1 MNELVHLENDE
12 AVCSSLDVAEKF
24 GKRHDLVLRDI
35 DKLISDSSKW
45 WSENKSDCPKL
56 GSENKSDSS
65 ILRSEMF
72 RETTYKNSRGKIYR
86 CFEMNR
92 DGFSLLCM
100 GFTGKEAL
108 DWKLKYINAFNKM
121 ENIIREKQSQSWI
134 ETRTF
139 GKLSR
144 KAETDVLKQL
154 VEYAKQQGSEHA
166 DMLYMTYSK
175 LANKTV
181 GVTNRDTATAKQL
194 MNLSVTENI
203 ILKVVED
210 GINQQLHYKEIYK
223 NCKERLAIVNQLA
236 YLTA

>member
-12 AVCSSLDVAEKF
+12 AVCSSLEIAEKF
-24 GKRHDLVLRDI
+24 GKRHD
-35 DKLISDSSKW
+35 KLISEIRRMYSDLIGKGSPQNGGAKFFFEATY
-45 WSENKSDCPKL
+45 EN
-56 GSENKSDSS
+56 
-65 ILRSEMF
+65 
-72 RETTYKNSRGKIYR
+72 RGKQYPMYL
-86 CFEMNR
+86 MNR
-92 DGFSLLCM
+92 DGFSLLVM
-100 GFTGKEAL
+100 GFTGKKAL
-108 DWKLKYINAFNKM
+108 DWKLKYINAFNQM

>member
-12 AVCSSLDVAEKF
+12 AVCSSLEIAEKF
-24 GKRHDLVLRDI
+24 GKRHD
-35 DKLISDSSKW
+35 KLIFEIRRMYSDLIGKGSPQNGGAKFFFEATY
-45 WSENKSDCPKL
+45 EN
-56 GSENKSDSS
+56 
-65 ILRSEMF
+65 
-72 RETTYKNSRGKIYR
+72 RGKQYPMYL
-86 CFEMNR
+86 MNR
-92 DGFSLLCM
+92 DGFSLLVM
-100 GFTGKEAL
+100 GFTGKKAL
-108 DWKLKYINAFNKM
+108 DWKLKYINAFNQM

>member
-12 AVCSSLDVAEKF
+12 AVCSSLEIAEKF
-24 GKRHDLVLRDI
+24 GKRHD
-35 DKLISDSSKW
+35 KLIFEIRRMYSDLIGKGSPQNGGAKFFFEATY
-45 WSENKSDCPKL
+45 EN
-56 GSENKSDSS
+56 
-65 ILRSEMF
+65 
-72 RETTYKNSRGKIYR
+72 RGKQYPMYL
-86 CFEMNR
+86 MNR
-92 DGFSLLCM
+92 DGFSLLVM
-100 GFTGKEAL
+100 GFTGKKAL
-108 DWKLKYINAFNKM
+108 DWKLKYINAFNQM

-181 GVTNRDTATAKQL
+181 GVTDRDTATAKQL

>member
-1 MNELVHLENDE
+1 MNELVHLENNE
-12 AVCSSLDVAEKF
+12 AVCSSLEVAEKF
-24 GKRHDLVLRDI
+24 GKRHD
-35 DKLISDSSKW
+35 KLIAEIRRMYSDLIGKGSPQNGGAKFFFEATY
-45 WSENKSDCPKL
+45 EN
-56 GSENKSDSS
+56 
-65 ILRSEMF
+65 
-72 RETTYKNSRGKIYR
+72 RGKQYPMYL
-86 CFEMNR
+86 MNR
-92 DGFSLLCM
+92 DGFSLLVM
-100 GFTGKEAL
+100 GFTGKKAL
-108 DWKLKYINAFNKM
+108 DGKLKYINAFNQM
-121 ENIIREKQSQSWI
+121 DNIIREKQSQSWI
-134 ETRTF
+134 ETRTV

-210 GINQQLHYKEIYK
+210 GINQQLHYKEIYR

-236 YLTA
+236 YLTV

>member
-12 AVCSSLDVAEKF
+12 AVCSSLEVAEKF
-24 GKRHDLVLRDI
+24 GKRHD
-35 DKLISDSSKW
+35 KLIAEIRRMYSDLIGKGSPQNGGAKFFFEATY
-45 WSENKSDCPKL
+45 EN
-56 GSENKSDSS
+56 
-65 ILRSEMF
+65 
-72 RETTYKNSRGKIYR
+72 RGKQYPMYL
-86 CFEMNR
+86 MNR
-92 DGFSLLCM
+92 DGFSLLVM
-100 GFTGKEAL
+100 GFTGKKAL
-108 DWKLKYINAFNKM
+108 DWKLKYINAFNQM

-210 GINQQLHYKEIYK
+210 GINQQLHYKEIYR

>member
-1 MNELVHLENDE
+1 MNELVHLENNE
-12 AVCSSLDVAEKF
+12 AVCSSLEIAEKF
-24 GKRHDLVLRDI
+24 GKRHD
-35 DKLISDSSKW
+35 KLIAEIRRMYSDLIGKGSPQNGGAKFFFEATY
-45 WSENKSDCPKL
+45 EN
-56 GSENKSDSS
+56 
-65 ILRSEMF
+65 
-72 RETTYKNSRGKIYR
+72 RGKQYPMYL
-86 CFEMNR
+86 MNR
-92 DGFSLLCM
+92 DGFSLLVM
-100 GFTGKEAL
+100 GFTGKKAL
-108 DWKLKYINAFNKM
+108 DWKLKYINAFNQM

-144 KAETDVLKQL
+144 KAETDVIKQL

-210 GINQQLHYKEIYK
+210 GINQQLHYKEIYR

-236 YLTA
+236 YLTV

>member
-12 AVCSSLDVAEKF
+12 AVCSSLEVAEKF
-24 GKRHDLVLRDI
+24 GKRHD
-35 DKLISDSSKW
+35 KLIAEIRRMYSDLIGKGSPQNGGAKFFFEATY
-45 WSENKSDCPKL
+45 EN
-56 GSENKSDSS
+56 
-65 ILRSEMF
+65 
-72 RETTYKNSRGKIYR
+72 RGKQYPMYL
-86 CFEMNR
+86 MNR
-92 DGFSLLCM
+92 DGFSLLAM
-100 GFTGKEAL
+100 GFTGKKAL
-108 DWKLKYINAFNKM
+108 DWKLKYINAFNQM

-210 GINQQLHYKEIYK
+210 GINQQLHYKEIYR

-236 YLTA
+236 YLTV

>member
-12 AVCSSLDVAEKF
+12 AVCSSLEIAEKF
-24 GKRHDLVLRDI
+24 GKRHD
-35 DKLISDSSKW
+35 KLIAEIRRMYSDLIGKGSPQNGGAKFFFEATY
-45 WSENKSDCPKL
+45 EN
-56 GSENKSDSS
+56 
-65 ILRSEMF
+65 
-72 RETTYKNSRGKIYR
+72 RGKQYPMYL
-86 CFEMNR
+86 MNR
-92 DGFSLLCM
+92 DGFSLLVM
-100 GFTGKEAL
+100 GFTGKKAL
-108 DWKLKYINAFNKM
+108 DWKLKYINAFNQM
-121 ENIIREKQSQSWI
+121 ENYIREKQSQSWI
-134 ETRTF
+134 ETRAV

-181 GVTNRDTATAKQL
+181 GVADRDTATAKQL

-203 ILKVVED
+203 ILKVVEE

-223 NCKERLAIVNQLA
+223 NCKDRLAIVNQLA
-236 YLTA
+236 YLTV

>member
-12 AVCSSLDVAEKF
+12 AVCSSLEVAEKF
-24 GKRHDLVLRDI
+24 GKRHD
-35 DKLISDSSKW
+35 KLIAEIRRMYSDLIGKGSPQNGGAKFFFEATY
-45 WSENKSDCPKL
+45 EN
-56 GSENKSDSS
+56 
-65 ILRSEMF
+65 
-72 RETTYKNSRGKIYR
+72 RGKQYPMYL
-86 CFEMNR
+86 MNR
-92 DGFSLLCM
+92 DGFSLLVM
-100 GFTGKEAL
+100 GFTGKKAL
-108 DWKLKYINAFNKM
+108 DWKLKYINAFNQM

-139 GKLSR
+139 GRLSR

-210 GINQQLHYKEIYK
+210 GINQQLHYKEIYR

-236 YLTA
+236 YLTV

>member
-1 MNELVHLENDE
+1 MNELVHLENNE
-12 AVCSSLDVAEKF
+12 AVCSSLEIAEKF
-24 GKRHDLVLRDI
+24 GKRHD
-35 DKLISDSSKW
+35 KLIAEIRRMYSDLIGKGSPQNGGAKFFFEATY
-45 WSENKSDCPKL
+45 EN
-56 GSENKSDSS
+56 
-65 ILRSEMF
+65 
-72 RETTYKNSRGKIYR
+72 RGKQYPMYL
-86 CFEMNR
+86 MNR
-92 DGFSLLCM
+92 DGFSLLVM
-100 GFTGKEAL
+100 GFTGKKAL
-108 DWKLKYINAFNKM
+108 DWKLKYINAFNQM

-134 ETRTF
+134 ETRTV

-144 KAETDVLKQL
+144 KAETDVIKQL

-210 GINQQLHYKEIYK
+210 GINQQLHYKEIYR

-236 YLTA
+236 YLTV

>member
-12 AVCSSLDVAEKF
+12 AVCSSLEVAEKF

-45 WSENKSDCPKL
+45 WSENKT
-56 GSENKSDSS
+56 DSS
-65 ILRSEMF
+65 KLRSEMF
-72 RETTYKNSRGKIYR
+72 KETTYKNSRGKIYR

-108 DWKLKYINAFNKM
+108 DWKLKYINAFNQM
-121 ENIIREKQSQSWI
+121 ENYIREKQSQSWI
-134 ETRTF
+134 ETRAV

-144 KAETDVLKQL
+144 KAEADVLKQL

-181 GVTNRDTATAKQL
+181 GVADRDTATAKQL

-203 ILKVVED
+203 ILKVVEE
-210 GINQQLHYKEIYK
+210 GISLSSIIKK
-223 NCKERLAIVNQLA
+223 FTRIVK
-236 YLTA
+236 TDW

>member
-12 AVCSSLDVAEKF
+12 AVCSSLEIAEKF
-24 GKRHDLVLRDI
+24 GKRHD
-35 DKLISDSSKW
+35 KLIAEIRRMYSDLIGKGSPQNGGAKFFFEATY
-45 WSENKSDCPKL
+45 EN
-56 GSENKSDSS
+56 
-65 ILRSEMF
+65 
-72 RETTYKNSRGKIYR
+72 RGKQYPMYL
-86 CFEMNR
+86 MNR
-92 DGFSLLCM
+92 DGFSLLVM
-100 GFTGKEAL
+100 GFTGKKAL
-108 DWKLKYINAFNKM
+108 DWKLKYINAFNQM
-121 ENIIREKQSQSWI
+121 ENYIREKQSQSWI
-134 ETRTF
+134 ETRTV

-181 GVTNRDTATAKQL
+181 GVADRDTATAKQL

-203 ILKVVED
+203 ILKVVEE

-223 NCKERLAIVNQLA
+223 NCKDRLAIVNQLA
-236 YLTA
+236 YLTV

>member
-1 MNELVHLENDE
+1 MNELVHLENNE
-12 AVCSSLDVAEKF
+12 AVCSSLEVAEKF
-24 GKRHDLVLRDI
+24 GKRHD
-35 DKLISDSSKW
+35 KLIAEIRRMYSDLIGKGSPQNGGAKFFFEATY
-45 WSENKSDCPKL
+45 EN
-56 GSENKSDSS
+56 
-65 ILRSEMF
+65 
-72 RETTYKNSRGKIYR
+72 RGKQYPMYL
-86 CFEMNR
+86 MNR
-92 DGFSLLCM
+92 DGFSLLVM
-100 GFTGKEAL
+100 GFTGKKAL
-108 DWKLKYINAFNKM
+108 DWKLKYINAFNQM

-134 ETRTF
+134 ETRTV

-144 KAETDVLKQL
+144 KAETDVIKQL

-210 GINQQLHYKEIYK
+210 GINQQLHYKEIYR

-236 YLTA
+236 YLTV

>member
-12 AVCSSLDVAEKF
+12 AVCSSLEVAEKF

-45 WSENKSDCPKL
+45 WSENKT
-56 GSENKSDSS
+56 DSS
-65 ILRSEMF
+65 KLRSEMF
-72 RETTYKNSRGKIYR
+72 KETTYKNSRGKIYR
-86 CFEMNR
+86 GFEMNR

-108 DWKLKYINAFNKM
+108 DWKLKYINAFNQM
-121 ENIIREKQSQSWI
+121 ENYIREKQSQSWI
-134 ETRTF
+134 ETRAV

-144 KAETDVLKQL
+144 KAEADVLKQL

-181 GVTNRDTATAKQL
+181 GVADRDTATAKQL

-203 ILKVVED
+203 ILKVVEE
-210 GINQQLHYKEIYK
+210 GISQQLHYKEIYK
-223 NCKERLAIVNQLA
+223 NCKDRLVIVNQLA
-236 YLTA
+236 YLTV

>member
-1 MNELVHLENDE
+1 MNELIHLEHDE
-12 AVCSSLDVAEKF
+12 AVCSSLEVAEKF

-45 WSENKSDCPKL
+45 WSENKT
-56 GSENKSDSS
+56 DSS
-65 ILRSEMF
+65 KLRSEMF
-72 RETTYKNSRGKIYR
+72 KETTYKNSRGKIYR

-108 DWKLKYINAFNKM
+108 DWKLKYINAFNQM
-121 ENIIREKQSQSWI
+121 ENYIREKQSQSWI
-134 ETRTF
+134 ETRTV

-181 GVTNRDTATAKQL
+181 GVADRDTATAKQL

-203 ILKVVED
+203 ILKVVEE
-210 GINQQLHYKEIYK
+210 GISQQLYYKEIYK
-223 NCKERLAIVNQLA
+223 NCKDRLAIVNQLA
-236 YLTA
+236 YLTV

>member
-12 AVCSSLDVAEKF
+12 VVCSSLEVAEKF
-24 GKRHDLVLRDI
+24 GKRHD
-35 DKLISDSSKW
+35 
-45 WSENKSDCPKL
+45 N
-56 GSENKSDSS
+56 
-65 ILRSEMF
+65 ILRSIGGLLKNVETQKMF
-72 RETTYKNSRGKIYR
+72 KKSMYIDNQNKQEYPMYL
-86 CFEMNR
+86 MNL
-92 DGFSLLCM
+92 DGFSLLVM
-100 GFTGKEAL
+100 GFTGKKAL
-108 DWKLKYINAFNKM
+108 DWKLKYINAFNQM

-236 YLTA
+236 YLTV

>member
-12 AVCSSLDVAEKF
+12 AVCSSLEVAEKF
-24 GKRHDLVLRDI
+24 GKRHD
-35 DKLISDSSKW
+35 KLIAEIRRMYSDLIGKGSPQNGGAKFFFEATY
-45 WSENKSDCPKL
+45 EN
-56 GSENKSDSS
+56 
-65 ILRSEMF
+65 
-72 RETTYKNSRGKIYR
+72 RGKQYPMYL
-86 CFEMNR
+86 MNR
-92 DGFSLLCM
+92 DGFSLLVM
-100 GFTGKEAL
+100 GFTGKKAL
-108 DWKLKYINAFNKM
+108 DWKLKYINAFNQM

-134 ETRTF
+134 ETRTV

-203 ILKVVED
+203 ILKVVDD

-223 NCKERLAIVNQLA
+223 NCKERLSIVNQLA
-236 YLTA
+236 YLTV

>member
-12 AVCSSLDVAEKF
+12 VVCSSLEVAEKF
-24 GKRHDLVLRDI
+24 GKRHD
-35 DKLISDSSKW
+35 KLIAEIRRMYSDLIGKGSPQNGGAKFFFEATY
-45 WSENKSDCPKL
+45 EN
-56 GSENKSDSS
+56 
-65 ILRSEMF
+65 
-72 RETTYKNSRGKIYR
+72 RGKQYPMYL
-86 CFEMNR
+86 MNR
-92 DGFSLLCM
+92 DGFSLLVM
-100 GFTGKEAL
+100 GFTGKKAL
-108 DWKLKYINAFNKM
+108 DWKLKYINAFNQM

-210 GINQQLHYKEIYK
+210 GINQQLHYKEIYR

-236 YLTA
+236 YLTV

>member
-1 MNELVHLENDE
+1 MNELVHLENNE
-12 AVCSSLDVAEKF
+12 AVCSSLEVAEKF
-24 GKRHDLVLRDI
+24 GKRHD
-35 DKLISDSSKW
+35 KLIAEIRRMYSDLIGKGSPQNGGAKFFFEATY
-45 WSENKSDCPKL
+45 EN
-56 GSENKSDSS
+56 
-65 ILRSEMF
+65 
-72 RETTYKNSRGKIYR
+72 RGKQYPMYL
-86 CFEMNR
+86 MNR
-92 DGFSLLCM
+92 DGFSLLVM
-100 GFTGKEAL
+100 GFTGKKAL
-108 DWKLKYINAFNKM
+108 DWKLKYINAFNQM

-210 GINQQLHYKEIYK
+210 GINQQLHYKEIYR

-236 YLTA
+236 YLTV

>member
-12 AVCSSLDVAEKF
+12 AVCSSLEIAEKF
-24 GKRHDLVLRDI
+24 GKRHD
-35 DKLISDSSKW
+35 KLIFEIRRMYSDLIGKGSPQNGGAKFFFEATY
-45 WSENKSDCPKL
+45 EN
-56 GSENKSDSS
+56 
-65 ILRSEMF
+65 
-72 RETTYKNSRGKIYR
+72 RGKQYPMYL
-86 CFEMNR
+86 MNR
-92 DGFSLLCM
+92 DGFSLLVM
-100 GFTGKEAL
+100 GFTGKKAL
-108 DWKLKYINAFNKM
+108 DWKLKYINAFNQM

-144 KAETDVLKQL
+144 KAETDALKQL

>member
-12 AVCSSLDVAEKF
+12 AVCSSLEVAEKF
-24 GKRHDLVLRDI
+24 GKRHD
-35 DKLISDSSKW
+35 KLIAEIRRMYSDLIGKGSPQNGGAKFFFEATY
-45 WSENKSDCPKL
+45 EN
-56 GSENKSDSS
+56 
-65 ILRSEMF
+65 
-72 RETTYKNSRGKIYR
+72 RGKQYPMYL
-86 CFEMNR
+86 MNR
-92 DGFSLLCM
+92 DGFSLLVM
-100 GFTGKEAL
+100 GFTGKKAL
-108 DWKLKYINAFNKM
+108 DWKLKYINAFNQM

-181 GVTNRDTATAKQL
+181 GATNRDTATAKQL

-210 GINQQLHYKEIYK
+210 GINQQLHYKEIYR

>member
-12 AVCSSLDVAEKF
+12 AVCSSLEVAEKF
-24 GKRHDLVLRDI
+24 GKRHDNVLRSIVGLLKNEETQKMFKKSAYI
-35 DKLISDSSKW
+35 DNQNNQEYPMYL
-45 WSENKSDCPKL
+45 
-56 GSENKSDSS
+56 
-65 ILRSEMF
+65 
-72 RETTYKNSRGKIYR
+72 
-86 CFEMNR
+86 MNR
-92 DGFSLLCM
+92 DGFSLLVM
-100 GFTGKEAL
+100 GFTGKKAL
-108 DWKLKYINAFNKM
+108 DWKLKYINAFNQM

-134 ETRTF
+134 ETRTV

-181 GVTNRDTATAKQL
+181 GVTNRDTATTKQL

-203 ILKVVED
+203 ILKVVEE

>member
-12 AVCSSLDVAEKF
+12 AVCSSLEVAEKF

-45 WSENKSDCPKL
+45 WSENKT
-56 GSENKSDSS
+56 DSS
-65 ILRSEMF
+65 KLRSEMF
-72 RETTYKNSRGKIYR
+72 KETTYKNSRGKIYR

-108 DWKLKYINAFNKM
+108 DWKLKYINAFNQM
-121 ENIIREKQSQSWI
+121 ENYIREKQSQSWI
-134 ETRTF
+134 ETRAV

-144 KAETDVLKQL
+144 KAEADVLKQL

-181 GVTNRDTATAKQL
+181 GVADRDTATAKQL

-203 ILKVVED
+203 ILKVVEE
-210 GINQQLHYKEIYK
+210 GISQQLHYKEIYK
-223 NCKERLAIVNQLA
+223 NCKDRLVIVNQLA
-236 YLTA
+236 YLTV